1 MGKLFK
7 IAASFIS
14 AYWSVYYF
22 NRAVYGTD
30 IVQKF
35 SDVFNL
41 KVVAFT
47 FLYYSFF
54 SLLMLDPEDDSE
66 KDLAYQFSTL
76 LSLVF
81 IAVLYI
87 IG

>member
-1 MGKLFK
+1 VV
-7 IAASFIS
+7 SFIA

-22 NRAVYGTD
+22 NRAIYGAD

-54 SLLMLDPEDDSE
+54 SLLMLDPEDGPE
-66 KDLAYQFSTL
+66 KDLAYQLYIF

-87 IG
+87 VG